1 MQKFLSSIRYSFFY
15 IIYGNN
21 HFKNGIFF
29 AIKHVR
35 NEILKMN
42 NTPIVRHNMENVF
55 IPHIVG
61 ITIM

>member
-1 MQKFLSSIRYSFFY
+1 MVTTILKMEF
-15 IIYGNN
+15 
-21 HFKNGIFF
+21 FF

-61 ITIM
+61 ITIT